1 MLTDAAQG
9 IARRSFLN
17 ETDIRAA
24 IADGWHEA
32 VKESL
37 ADGIVTR
44 EEEVR
49 LREFRDVM
57 ALGADET
64 GRAAGE
70 LDRAVAERLVGE
82 ARVAAVAID
91 GGGSLQAFATAL
103 DESGLSPEDRK
114 RLTVQAWEA
123 AVEATLEDGL
133 LSLDE
138 EHALV
143 RYLHRF
149 SLSPRDVNEN
159 GAHHSMVQCAVIREA
174 AEGIVPDRLGPVRVP
189 FNLMKSE
196 KLVWAIE
203 DVDYLEVKVRRE
215 RRGSS
220 HGLSIR
226 VARGIYYRPGIFRS
240 QPIEWEETVHEDT
253 GLLGVTTKH
262 IYFHGSR
269 KRFRVRY
276 DRIVSFDPYD
286 DGIGIMRDAQTARPQ
301 TFRTGDGWFIYN
313 LVTNLASNAG

>member
-1 MLTDAAQG
+1 
-9 IARRSFLN
+9 
-17 ETDIRAA
+17 
-24 IADGWHEA
+24 
-32 VKESL
+32 
-37 ADGIVTR
+37 
-44 EEEVR
+44 
-49 LREFRDVM
+49 M
-57 ALGADET
+57 ALGADEV
-64 GRAAGE
+64 GRAAGK

-82 ARVAAVAID
+82 AQAAAVAID
-91 GGGSLQAFATAL
+91 GGMSLQAFADAL
-103 DESGLSPEDRK
+103 DESGLAAQDRK
-114 RLTVQAWEA
+114 RLTVRAWEA

-138 EHALV
+138 EHALI

-149 SLSPRDVNEN
+149 ELSPRDVDEN

-174 AEGIVPDRLGPVRVP
+174 AEGIVPDRFGPVRVP

-240 QPIEWEETVHEDT
+240 QPIEWEETVHADT

-262 IYFHGSR
+262 IYFHGPR

-313 LVTNLASNAG
+313 LVTNLASNA

>member
-1 MLTDAAQG
+1 MTDAAQD
-9 IARRSFLN
+9 IARRSFLS
-17 ETDIRAA
+17 ELDIRAA
-24 IADGWHEA
+24 IADGWREA
-32 VKESL
+32 VRESL

-49 LREFRDVM
+49 LREFRDAM
-57 ALGADET
+57 ALGADEL
-64 GRAAGE
+64 GRAAGK

-82 ARVAAVAID
+82 ARAAAVAID
-91 GGGSLQAFATAL
+91 DGSSLQAFASAL
-103 DESGLSPEDRK
+103 DESALAPEDCK
-114 RLTVQAWEA
+114 QLVVQAWEA
-123 AVEATLEDGL
+123 AVEASLEDGL

-138 EHALV
+138 EHALI
-143 RYLHRF
+143 RYLNRF
-149 SLSPRDVNEN
+149 DLSRQDVNEN

-174 AEGIVPDRLGPVRVP
+174 AEGIVPDRFGPVRVP

-240 QPIEWEETVHEDT
+240 QPIEWEETVHADT

-262 IYFHGSR
+262 IYFHGPR

-313 LVTNLASNAG
+313 LVTNLASNA

>member
-1 MLTDAAQG
+1 MLTDAAQD
-9 IARRSFLN
+9 IARRSFLS
-17 ETDIRAA
+17 ELDIRAA

-32 VKESL
+32 VRESL

-49 LREFRDVM
+49 LREFRDAM
-57 ALGADET
+57 ALGADEV
-64 GRAAGE
+64 GRAAGK

-82 ARVAAVAID
+82 AQAAAVAID
-91 GGGSLQAFATAL
+91 GGMSLQAFADAL
-103 DESGLSPEDRK
+103 DESGLAAQDRK
-114 RLTVQAWEA
+114 RLTVRAWEA

-138 EHALV
+138 EHALI

-149 SLSPRDVNEN
+149 ELSPRDVDEN

-174 AEGIVPDRLGPVRVP
+174 AEGIVPDRFGPVRVP

-203 DVDYLEVKVRRE
+203 NVDYLEVKVRRE

-240 QPIEWEETVHEDT
+240 QPIEWEETVHADT

-262 IYFHGSR
+262 IYFHGPR

-313 LVTNLASNAG
+313 LVTNLASNA

>member
-1 MLTDAAQG
+1 MTDAAQAV
-9 IARRSFLN
+9 ARRSFLS
-17 ETDIRAA
+17 ELDIRAA

-32 VKESL
+32 VRESL

-49 LREFRDVM
+49 LREFRDAM
-57 ALGADET
+57 ALRAGEV
-64 GRAAGE
+64 GRAAGQ
-70 LDRAVAERLVGE
+70 LDRAVAERLVRE
-82 ARVAAVAID
+82 ARAAAVAID
-91 GGGSLQAFATAL
+91 DGNSLHTFASAL
-103 DESGLSPEDRK
+103 DESGLAPEDRK
-114 RLTVQAWEA
+114 QLTVQAWEA

-138 EHALV
+138 EHALI

-149 SLSPRDVNEN
+149 ELSPHDVDKN

-174 AEGIVPDRLGPVRVP
+174 AEGIVPDRFGPVRVP

-240 QPIEWEETVHEDT
+240 QPIEWEETVHADT

-262 IYFHGSR
+262 IYFHGPR